1 MRLEGKSRVTHSVSP
16 AMASAGSPCMLSLQ
30 RRSSTVLPCQR
41 KGTFSQQKAEALFSS
56 RGLASR
62 NSESRSLIAMAGTQA
77 GTQRIQS
84 SSPTSPLLP
93 CAGGLSLAGDTRVDF
108 RRVWLLAFLCRTAV
122 LLRYVITKHGIPTV
136 HPPPSLLF
144 LGRSLTPSFLPA
156 RLQLPDGLAADLL
169 PVQWGQHVPR
179 NQAPDTREPGPRFLP
194 HTQLSGSHPTD
205 DWT

>member
-16 AMASAGSPCMLSLQ
+16 AMASVGLPCTLSLQ
-30 RRSSTVLPCQR
+30 RCSSTVLPCQR

-93 CAGGLSLAGDTRVDF
+93 CAGGLSLAGDTLVDF
-108 RRVWLLAFLCRTAV
+108 RRVWLLAFLRRTAV
-122 LLRYVITKHGIPTV
+122 LLRYRHHQTRNPHR
-136 HPPPSLLF
+136 PPAS
-144 LGRSLTPSFLPA
+144 LPA
-156 RLQLPDGLAADLL
+156 
-169 PVQWGQHVPR
+169 
-179 NQAPDTREPGPRFLP
+179 
-194 HTQLSGSHPTD
+194 LSRQKSDSFFSPSSSAIT
-205 DWT
+205 